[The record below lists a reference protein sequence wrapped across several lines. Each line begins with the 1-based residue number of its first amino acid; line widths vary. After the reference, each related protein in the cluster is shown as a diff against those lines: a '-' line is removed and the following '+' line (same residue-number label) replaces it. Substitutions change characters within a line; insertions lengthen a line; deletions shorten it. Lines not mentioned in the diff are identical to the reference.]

1 MARTSGPGPRPAVD
15 LSASLKISG
24 SHSVSGA
31 NYGIMSSVAVGVFY
45 EKNPTF
51 ATEAVKGALK
61 RQGLRVR
68 DITADSSM
76 IVELDFDTKKT
87 FRSFVKELENKKVK
101 ENLERKLQDIGFKGK
116 LDVTIA
122 NKEEVDNKMDQTR

>member
-1 MARTSGPGPRPAVD
+1 MDRTSGRGPMPAV
-15 LSASLKISG
+15 SLKISG
-24 SHSVSGA
+24 SHSVPDA
-31 NYGIMSSVAVGVFY
+31 YYGTMSSVAVGVFY
-45 EKNPTF
+45 ERNPTF

-61 RQGLRVR
+61 REGLRVR
-68 DITADSSM
+68 NITADSSV

-87 FRSFVKELENKKVK
+87 FRSFVKEFENKKVK
-101 ENLERKLQDIGFKGK
+101 ENLERKLKDIGFRGN